1 MNGTRKLPVPVP
13 ETSPAIPRHVVIL
26 GATGSIGRQAI
37 EVAAILPGVSVVA
50 LAAGRDLDGLL
61 AAAAASGATELAL
74 ADAQAANAAAAR
86 VAGSGRVYAGDAGI
100 AELIAAAAEGA
111 ERQGAELVVLN
122 GIVGAAGLRASL
134 ATLQAGA
141 TLALANKES
150 MVAGGP
156 FVLAAA
162 RAAGARIIP
171 VDSEHSAIFQCLE
184 GGRRGA
190 GRMGV
195 EGRAALAA
203 TPAAAAVTA
212 AGRPADDP
220 LLSAEEILLTG
231 SGGPFRGRSRDELA
245 AVTAVAALKH
255 PNWVMGPKVTIDSAT
270 LMNKGLEVIEA
281 HELFGVPYDAVRVV
295 VHPQSIVH
303 SLVRFSD
310 GAVLAHLGVPDMRT
324 PIGYALSW
332 PSRASLPMVTAL
344 DLFARELTFAEP
356 DTATFRCLA
365 LARAAG
371 EAGARAWAGRS
382 VSDGGGGAGA
392 AAPVALNAANEVA
405 VQAFLD
411 GRIGFLAIA
420 EVVERV
426 LDGCGDGRIADLNDV
441 FECDARAR
449 IAAETAVGAATD

>member
-1 MNGTRKLPVPVP
+1 MPDRERERDLGRRAPQRRLL
-13 ETSPAIPRHVVIL
+13 IL
-26 GATGSIGRQAI
+26 GATGSIGRQALDI
-37 EVAAILPGVSVVA
+37 VPVLPDVTVVG
-50 LAAGRDLDGLL
+50 LAAARSVDETL
-61 AAAAASGATELAL
+61 AAAASLGVTAVAFH
-74 ADAQAANAAAAR
+74 DDAAASAAVR
-86 VAGSGRVYAGDAGI
+86 SFAGGRVLAGDEGI
-100 AELIAAAAEGA
+100 AELIAGAADDAATAGD
-111 ERQGAELVVLN
+111 ELTVLN

-134 ATLQAGA
+134 VTLQHGA

-184 GGRRGA
+184 AGRAGA

-195 EGRAALAA
+195 DEG
-203 TPAAAAVTA
+203 TN
-212 AGRPADDP
+212 P
-220 LLSAEEILLTG
+220 LLAAEEILLTG
-231 SGGPFRGRSRDELA
+231 SGGPFRGSSREELA
-245 AVTAVAALKH
+245 GVTAAAALKH

-281 HELFGVPYDAVRVV
+281 HELFGVPYGQIRVV

-332 PSRASLPMVTAL
+332 PRRAPLPMVAPL
-344 DLFARELTFAEP
+344 DLLGRELSFAEP
-356 DTATFRCLA
+356 DLATFRCLA
-365 LARAAG
+365 LARQAG
-371 EAGARAWAGRS
+371 EAAARAWAGREPWRS
-382 VSDGGGGAGA
+382 AAVSGDPRAQAQGDGGGGAGA
-392 AAPVALNAANEVA
+392 AAPIALNAANEVA

-411 GRIGFLAIA
+411 GRIGFLQIA
-420 EVVERV
+420 EVVERTLERLADGEV
-426 LDGCGDGRIADLNDV
+426 RTLDDV
-441 FECDARAR
+441 FAIDAEAR
-449 IAAETAVGAATD
+449 RVAGAGVQGGPR

>member
-1 MNGTRKLPVPVP
+1 LSACEPSGPP
-13 ETSPAIPRHVVIL
+13 PRQVVIL

-37 EVAAILPGVSVVA
+37 EVAAALPGLEVTGLVAGSSVAA
-50 LAAGRDLDGLL
+50 LLGAGEATDAAAIGLYD
-61 AAAAASGATELAL
+61 AAAAAS
-74 ADAQAANAAAAR
+74 AAR
-86 VAGSGRVYAGDAGI
+86 RTLRRVYAGDEGI
-100 AELIAAAAEGA
+100 AELIAAAAQHAAQTGS
-111 ERQGAELVVLN
+111 ELIVLN

-134 ATLQAGA
+134 AALGAGA

-195 EGRAALAA
+195 EGRGQMAH
-203 TPAAAAVTA
+203 TPAAAAAAA
-212 AGRPADDP
+212 AGRPDDDP
-220 LLSAEEILLTG
+220 LLRAEEILLTG
-231 SGGPFRGRSRDELA
+231 SGGPFRGRTSDELA
-245 AVTAVAALKH
+245 AVSATAALKH

-281 HELFGVPYDAVRVV
+281 HELFGVPYDAVRVI

-332 PSRASLPMVTAL
+332 PGRAPLPMVPAL
-344 DLFARELTFAEP
+344 DLFASELTFAEP

-371 EAGARAWAGRS
+371 ESAARAWAGRTPR
-382 VSDGGGGAGA
+382 DGGGGAGA
-392 AAPVALNAANEVA
+392 AAPIALNAANEVA

-420 EVVERV
+420 AVVERV
-426 LDGCGDGRIADLNDV
+426 LGRCGDGRIASLDDV
-441 FECDARAR
+441 FGCDAEARRAAR
-449 IAAETAVGAATD
+449 VAVETTR

>member
-1 MNGTRKLPVPVP
+1 MPFP
-13 ETSPAIPRHVVIL
+13 EKIPAVPRHVVIL

-37 EVAAILPGVSVVA
+37 EVAAVLPGVSVVG
-50 LAAGRDLDGLL
+50 LVAGRDVDGLL
-61 AAAAASGATELAL
+61 AAAAASGGAELGL
-74 ADAQAANAAAAR
+74 ADDQAAAA
-86 VAGSGRVYAGDAGI
+86 AALTAGRVYAGDTGI
-100 AELIAAAAEGA
+100 GELIAAAAGRAARE
-111 ERQGAELVVLN
+111 GAELVVLN

-134 ATLQAGA
+134 AALEAGA

-195 EGRAALAA
+195 EGRAALAD
-203 TPAAAAVTA
+203 TPAGGAATA
-212 AGRPADDP
+212 AGRLADDP
-220 LLSAEEILLTG
+220 LLAAEEILLTG
-231 SGGPFRGRSRDELA
+231 SGGPFRGRSRDELG
-245 AVTAVAALKH
+245 AVTAAAALKH
-255 PNWVMGPKVTIDSAT
+255 PNWAMGPKVTIDSAT

-281 HELFGVPYDAVRVV
+281 HELFGVPYEAVRVV
-295 VHPQSIVH
+295 IHPQSIVH

-332 PSRASLPMVTAL
+332 PSRAPLPMVAPL
-344 DLFARELTFAEP
+344 DLFTRELTFAEP

-371 EAGARAWAGRS
+371 EAGARAWAGRTPG
-382 VSDGGGGAGA
+382 DAGGGPGA

-420 EVVERV
+420 DIVERV
-426 LDGCGDGRIADLNDV
+426 LDRCGEERIADLAAV
-441 FECDARAR
+441 FDCDARAR
-449 IAAETAVGAATD
+449 AAAEAAVAAVAR

>member
-1 MNGTRKLPVPVP
+1 MKASHPSVP
-13 ETSPAIPRHVVIL
+13 AARRVVIL

-37 EVAAILPGVSVVA
+37 EVAAALPGLAVA
-50 LAAGRDLDGLL
+50 ALVAGRNVTALLDAAAATGAALLGLHDPE
-61 AAAAASGATELAL
+61 AAAAAAARSDRHVYSGDDGIAALIATAAHEA
-74 ADAQAANAAAAR
+74 AQA
-86 VAGSGRVYAGDAGI
+86 G
-100 AELIAAAAEGA
+100 AELI
-111 ERQGAELVVLN
+111 VLN

-134 ATLQAGA
+134 AALGAGA

-195 EGRAALAA
+195 EGRARLAH
-203 TPAAAAVTA
+203 TPAAAAAAA
-212 AGRPADDP
+212 AGRPDDDP
-220 LLSAEEILLTG
+220 LLGAEEILLTG
-231 SGGPFRGRSRDELA
+231 SGGPFCGRTKAELA
-245 AVTAVAALKH
+245 AVTAAAALKH

-270 LMNKGLEVIEA
+270 LMNKGLEVNEA

-295 VHPQSIVH
+295 VHAQSIVH
-303 SLVRFSD
+303 SLVRFCD

-332 PSRASLPMVTAL
+332 PGRAPLPMVAPL
-344 DLFARELTFAEP
+344 DLLARELTFAEP

-371 EAGARAWAGRS
+371 ESAARARAGRS
-382 VSDGGGGAGA
+382 PGDGGGGAGA
-392 AAPVALNAANEVA
+392 AAPIALNAANEVA

-420 EVVERV
+420 SVVERV
-426 LDGCGDGRIADLNDV
+426 LDRCGDGPVTNLDDV
-441 FECDARAR
+441 FGCDAEARRAAGEVV
-449 IAAETAVGAATD
+449 AAEL

>member
-1 MNGTRKLPVPVP
+1 LSTSQPREPVP
-13 ETSPAIPRHVVIL
+13 RRLVIL

-37 EVAAILPGVSVVA
+37 EVAAALPGLTVA
-50 LAAGRDLDGLL
+50 GLAAGRNVDALL
-61 AAAAASGATELAL
+61 AAAAVTE
-74 ADAQAANAAAAR
+74 AAAIGLHDRAAAAAAAPRSSCR
-86 VAGSGRVYAGDAGI
+86 VHAGDDGI
-100 AELIAAAAEGA
+100 AELIAAAAHDAAQTGS
-111 ERQGAELVVLN
+111 ELIVLN

-134 ATLQAGA
+134 AALGAGA

-195 EGRAALAA
+195 EGRTELAR
-203 TPAAAAVTA
+203 TPAARAAA
-212 AGRPADDP
+212 AARRPGDDP
-220 LLSAEEILLTG
+220 LLFAEEILLTG
-231 SGGPFRGRSRDELA
+231 SGGPFRGRTSRELA
-245 AVTAVAALKH
+245 TVTATAALKH

-303 SLVRFSD
+303 SLVRFGD

-332 PSRASLPMVTAL
+332 PDRAPLPMVPAL
-344 DLFARELTFAEP
+344 DLLAGELTFAEP

-371 EAGARAWAGRS
+371 ESGARAWAGRAPG
-382 VSDGGGGAGA
+382 DGGGGAGA
-392 AAPVALNAANEVA
+392 AAPIALNAGNEVA

-420 EVVERV
+420 EIVERV
-426 LDGCGDGRIADLNDV
+426 LERCGDGRIADLADV
-441 FECDARAR
+441 FGCDAQAR
-449 IAAETAVGAATD
+449 RVAHAALAAGAG

>member
-1 MNGTRKLPVPVP
+1 MPGL
-13 ETSPAIPRHVVIL
+13 ETSSAARHLVVL

-37 EVAAILPGVSVVA
+37 EVAAALSGVTVVG
-50 LAAGRDLDGLL
+50 LVAGRDVDGLL
-61 AAAAASGATELAL
+61 AAAAVTGARELGL
-74 ADAQAANAAAAR
+74 ADAGAAALATAR
-86 VAGSGRVYAGDAGI
+86 AGRPVHSGDAGI
-100 AELIAAAAEGA
+100 ASVIGTAAEHA
-111 ERQGAELVVLN
+111 AREAADLVVLN

-134 ATLQAGA
+134 AALGVGA

-162 RAAGARIIP
+162 RSAGGEVIP

-195 EGRAALAA
+195 AGRPALAG
-203 TPAAAAVTA
+203 TPVAAAAAA
-212 AGRPADDP
+212 AGRPGDDP
-220 LLSAEEILLTG
+220 LLAAEEILLTG
-231 SGGPFRGRSRDELA
+231 SGGPFRGRTRGQLA
-245 AVTAVAALKH
+245 TVSAAAALKH

-295 VHPQSIVH
+295 LHPQSIVH

-332 PSRASLPMVTAL
+332 PRRAPLPMVPAL

-356 DTATFRCLA
+356 DTTTFRCLA
-365 LARAAG
+365 LARTAG
-371 EAGARAWAGRS
+371 EAGARAWGGRTAG
-382 VSDGGGGAGA
+382 DGGGGAGA

-405 VQAFLD
+405 VQGFLD

-420 EVVERV
+420 DVVERV
-426 LDGCGDGRIADLNDV
+426 LDRLGDGGIADLGEV
-441 FECDARAR
+441 FECDRRARA
-449 IAAETAVGAATD
+449 AATAAVSAASL

>member
-1 MNGTRKLPVPVP
+1 MKASHPSVP
-13 ETSPAIPRHVVIL
+13 AARRVVIL

-37 EVAAILPGVSVVA
+37 EVAAALPGLAVA
-50 LAAGRDLDGLL
+50 ALVAGRNVTALLDAAAATGAALLGLHDPE
-61 AAAAASGATELAL
+61 AAAAAAARSDRHVYSGDDGIAALIATAAHEA
-74 ADAQAANAAAAR
+74 AQA
-86 VAGSGRVYAGDAGI
+86 G
-100 AELIAAAAEGA
+100 AELI
-111 ERQGAELVVLN
+111 VLN

-134 ATLQAGA
+134 AALGAGA

-195 EGRAALAA
+195 EGRARLAH
-203 TPAAAAVTA
+203 TPAAAAAVA
-212 AGRPADDP
+212 AGRPDDDP
-220 LLSAEEILLTG
+220 LLGAEEILLTG
-231 SGGPFRGRSRDELA
+231 SGGPFRGRTKAELA
-245 AVTAVAALKH
+245 AVTAAAALKH

-295 VHPQSIVH
+295 VHAQSIVH

-332 PSRASLPMVTAL
+332 PGRAPLPMVAPL
-344 DLFARELTFAEP
+344 DLLARELTFAEP

-371 EAGARAWAGRS
+371 GSAARAWAGRS
-382 VSDGGGGAGA
+382 PGDGGGGAGA
-392 AAPVALNAANEVA
+392 AAPIALNAANEVA

-420 EVVERV
+420 TVVERV
-426 LDGCGDGRIADLNDV
+426 LERCGDGPVANLDDV
-441 FECDARAR
+441 FGCDAEARRAAGEAV
-449 IAAETAVGAATD
+449 AAEP